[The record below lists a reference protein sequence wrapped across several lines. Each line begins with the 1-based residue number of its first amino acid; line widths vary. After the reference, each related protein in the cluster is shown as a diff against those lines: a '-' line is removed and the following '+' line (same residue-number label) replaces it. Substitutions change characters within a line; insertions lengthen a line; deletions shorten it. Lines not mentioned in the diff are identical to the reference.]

1 MHGEKYR
8 IFHNSQNLPLFLAV
22 PFQKNCRFSVQSVY
36 VKNADHR
43 NKCLCILRI
52 LRKEVYNQLE
62 MDKLFI
68 PLVRDCAGGGAGE
81 F

>member
-1 MHGEKYR
+1 MC
-8 IFHNSQNLPLFLAV
+8 HNSQNLPLFLAV

-52 LRKEVYNQLE
+52 LRKEGYNQLE
-62 MDKLFI
+62 MDELFI
-68 PLVRDCAGGGAGE
+68 SLVRDRRWWGWGGRGGE
-81 F
+81 GRG